1 MISPMRND
9 RDRAAVAPARCG
21 GRRREVDVRNL
32 VNGVINVLS
41 TGCQWRYIPRIRI
54 NAGIVARLRSI
65 VDNILLCRQSDA
77 IARDRST
84 TALGGSACTAAAE
97 EALLPR
103 ERTCRPPACKGPQ
116 KTGH

>member
-32 VNGVINVLS
+32 VRDGVINVLS

-54 NAGIVARLRSI
+54 NAEIVRKLSGVIVDDLLLTALMTPFTRLRT
-65 VDNILLCRQSDA
+65 
-77 IARDRST
+77 ST
-84 TALGGSACTAAAE
+84 SRG
-97 EALLPR
+97 
-103 ERTCRPPACKGPQ
+103 RPPHRAGA
-116 KTGH
+116 TRGAISISSASVRSLRVLG